1 MHETKTEDLYEN
13 FSKNKET
20 LVFNNYSTKTKGY
33 DNSNKLVAGK
43 MKNKT
48 GGVANQELIGLKPN
62 MCFFADYSSEHKTSK
77 AVNKNV
83 VATITYNE
91 YKYVLLNKKYLRHL
105 MNKIQSKDL
114 RIRT

>member
-1 MHETKTEDLYEN
+1 ML
-13 FSKNKET
+13 
-20 LVFNNYSTKTKGY
+20 L
-33 DNSNKLVAGK
+33 
-43 MKNKT
+43 
-48 GGVANQELIGLKPN
+48 QP
-62 MCFFADYSSEHKTSK
+62 
-77 AVNKNV
+77 VNKNV